1 MMMPA
6 DDVKVLRPKLE
17 RAQKALEA
25 ALEEACETEVSS
37 ADTTELLRLEE
48 SLTVAREAARN
59 AIDVL
64 RTLHRDR
71 QEAEE
76 SPSGTHRLFVD
87 DSGVEWDAFCV
98 YPSRPTSGRSTLPA
112 PYDKGW
118 LSIQCQE
125 EIRRVTPIP
134 EGWRELPRAKLCE
147 IVSKAVPAPR
157 RERSRETKS
166 SDSEARV

>member
-1 MMMPA
+1 MPPN
-6 DDVKVLRPKLE
+6 DTEILRPRLQQ
-17 RAQKALEA
+17 AQKALEA

-37 ADTTELLRLEE
+37 ADTAELLRLEE

-64 RTLHRDR
+64 RRLHRDR
-71 QEAEE
+71 QEADET
-76 SPSGTHRLFVD
+76 PSASHRLFVD

-134 EGWRELPRAKLCE
+134 EGWQELPRAALCE
-147 IVSKAVPAPR
+147 IISKAAPAPR

-166 SDSEARV
+166 KNPEARV